1 MHPHGNY
8 LPGDKMCDLICEN
21 YTLLQVLSR
30 FGLPL
35 GFGEKTVEEV
45 CRENGVDCPTFLSV
59 VNFILDGCTQM
70 AEEPGRISVAS
81 LMLYLRQS
89 HGYFLGFYLPYIRRK
104 LVEAIDTSSEDKIA
118 RLILH
123 FYDEYVEE
131 VRKHMDYEDENVF
144 TYVDGLLA
152 GGSPAAGYRIS
163 AFARRHGAVDA
174 KLTELKNIII
184 KYYPEEEKNLLLNA
198 VLQDIFSCEQELG
211 SHCKV
216 EDLLFIPAVTELER
230 RRNETK

>member
-8 LPGDKMCDLICEN
+8 LPNDKMCDLICEN

-30 FGLPL
+30 FELPL

-45 CRENGVDCPTFLSV
+45 CRENGVDCSTFLSV

-70 AEEPGRISVAS
+70 AEDPGQISVPS
-81 LMLYLRQS
+81 LMAYLQQS
-89 HGYFLGFYLPYIRRK
+89 HHYFLDFYLPFIRRK
-104 LVEAIDTSSEDKIA
+104 LIEAIDCSSENKIA
-118 RLILH
+118 YLILR
-123 FYDEYVEE
+123 FYDEYVGE

-144 TYVDGLLA
+144 TYVEALLS
-152 GGSPAAGYRIS
+152 GQRSEHYRIS
-163 AFARRHGAVDA
+163 TFARRHGAIDA

-184 KYYPEEEKNLLLNA
+184 KYYPEKEKNLLLNA
-198 VLQDIFSCEQELG
+198 VLQDIFSCEQELS

-230 RRNETK
+230 KENETK